1 MNINKAL
8 IFLIVMCMWL
18 VGCTVSTATSST
30 ALPTQPPMV
39 MPVTASS
46 TPNLEPT
53 QKIPTLTFQPL
64 PEPKAI
70 NTADTLDELRRLD
83 RVQPITQFSGRQGEL
98 ELSGGSYGF
107 TIPWALN
114 SYLISGLKVRGN
126 GRIPL
131 ASVFQRPLTLE
142 VHVTPMDQILVVGFV
157 SEEDLKQL
165 AAPERRRPLIIA
177 LYTQPY
183 QQANRPLSLATNLI
197 LRAQS
202 DQVNAQVDRV
212 VLVVGGIGSE
222 RVLVAGSVP
231 AIRKLNQVKPL
242 PARQTPG
249 GYDLEEGFYGFTA
262 LWAVEQ
268 IHGFDLQVI
277 GLGKPPINNVP
288 KDEMQL
294 ELHHTSEGELYLVG
308 FISEDDLQSAR
319 DVRRHDPISV
329 MMLTY
334 PSPVYSKAV
343 GVSVELIQSARNL
356 QGVPG
361 KPAASIDLLLRG
373 YIPPA
378 E

>member
-8 IFLIVMCMWL
+8 IFLIVMCIWL
-18 VGCTVSTATSST
+18 VGCTASTTTFST
-30 ALPTQPPMV
+30 ALPTPPPMV
-39 MPVTASS
+39 MPVTASN
-46 TPNLEPT
+46 TPNITPT

-83 RVQPITQFSGRQGEL
+83 RVQPITQFPGRQGEL
-98 ELSGGSYGF
+98 ELSSGSYGF

-114 SYLISGLKVRGN
+114 SYLISGLKVRGS

-131 ASVFQRPLTLE
+131 ASIFQRPLTLE
-142 VHVTPMDQILVVGFV
+142 VHVTPLDQILVAGFV

-165 AAPERRRPLIIA
+165 AAPERRRPLNIA

-294 ELHHTSEGELYLVG
+294 ELHHTSDGELYLVG

-343 GVSVELIQSARNL
+343 AVSVELIQSATNL